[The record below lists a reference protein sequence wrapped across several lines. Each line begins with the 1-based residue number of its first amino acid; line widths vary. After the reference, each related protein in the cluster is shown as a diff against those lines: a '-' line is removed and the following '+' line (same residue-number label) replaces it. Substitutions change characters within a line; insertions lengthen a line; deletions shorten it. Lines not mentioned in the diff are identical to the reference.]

1 MSSTEISVQW
11 SGLSN
16 CRLVSGHIVS
26 YRVQY
31 TAGGVV
37 ETTDQVQSNGMRWWW
52 SGGEILL
59 PGLTPNTKYL
69 ISVAAVNE
77 NGDTGVYSDPIEI
90 TTPC

>member
-1 MSSTEISVQW
+1 MSSTEISIQW

-16 CRLVSGHIVS
+16 CRLVNGHIVS

-37 ETTDQVQSNGMRWWW
+37 ETIDQVLSDGMRWWW

-59 PGLTPNTKYL
+59 PGLTPNTKYHV
-69 ISVAAVNE
+69 SVAAVNE
-77 NGDTGVYSDPIEI
+77 IGDTGVYSDPIEI
-90 TTPC
+90 TTC

>member
-16 CRLVSGHIVS
+16 CRLVNGHIVS
-26 YRVQY
+26 YRVHY

-37 ETTDQVQSNGMRWWW
+37 ETANQVLSDSMRWWW

-59 PGLTPNTKYL
+59 PGLTPNTIYH